1 MDIQKLKYFIEIA
14 DAKNISQ
21 AARNLFVTQPTLS
34 LSLKKMEQELN
45 MPLFVH
51 EHEPFQ
57 LTLPGKMLYEKGK
70 KIVHSFDD
78 LMDEMRTMQQHSPKQ
93 SIRLGLTTLF
103 SLQFMEQISQFIAT
117 HPDVELNI
125 RHEGSNKLQHLLA
138 NNLID
143 IALVS
148 FPNTE
153 EKDIDI
159 EPLETTTKG
168 YNVHVV
174 VPEDNPLSQKE
185 ELTFYDLKDQSFA
198 SLTEDFKIGKMLI
211 EQAHAHGYQ
220 PNIAIYNNDVQILI
234 RSLKQSCAICLL
246 PIEYKSTFS
255 VTGLKWIPLKDK
267 FNYYPIGIGL
277 RKDYVCSK
285 EINELISLI
294 KNN

>member
-70 KIVHSFDD
+70 KIVHSFDE

-148 FPNTE
+148 FPR
-153 EKDIDI
+153 
-159 EPLETTTKG
+159 
-168 YNVHVV
+168 
-174 VPEDNPLSQKE
+174 SR
-185 ELTFYDLKDQSFA
+185 
-198 SLTEDFKIGKMLI
+198 
-211 EQAHAHGYQ
+211 
-220 PNIAIYNNDVQILI
+220 ILLVKKKH
-234 RSLKQSCAICLL
+234 S
-246 PIEYKSTFS
+246 KS
-255 VTGLKWIPLKDK
+255 
-267 FNYYPIGIGL
+267 
-277 RKDYVCSK
+277 
-285 EINELISLI
+285 
-294 KNN
+294 